1 LRNRYFRAEISMES
15 KKSLEVQLR
24 DAGWRFTPQ
33 RRLILSILDSTD
45 DHLDADC
52 SQNENV

>member
-1 LRNRYFRAEISMES
+1 MRNRYFRAEISMES